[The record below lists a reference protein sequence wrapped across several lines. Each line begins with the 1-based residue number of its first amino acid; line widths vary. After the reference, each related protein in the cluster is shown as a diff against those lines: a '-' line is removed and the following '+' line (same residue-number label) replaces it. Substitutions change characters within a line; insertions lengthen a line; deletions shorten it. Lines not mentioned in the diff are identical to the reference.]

1 MCKIGNYISFW
12 SENFDLT
19 SISAG
24 HSCIKLS
31 DYINDHRIQMQETLI
46 QIFGLLKTIASI
58 RNTIISFVLLVH
70 DFLPW
75 DTNQNLVH
83 FLVWKITIRI
93 PQIQFSDIC
102 ISFLTFIKFMKIY

>member
-1 MCKIGNYISFW
+1 MCKIYIDFW

-46 QIFGLLKTIASI
+46 QTFRLLKTIASI
-58 RNTIISFVLLVH
+58 RNTISFVLLVH

-75 DTNQNLVH
+75 DTNQTLVH
-83 FLVWKITIRI
+83 FQVWKITIRI
-93 PQIQFSDIC
+93 PQIQFSDI
-102 ISFLTFIKFMKIY
+102 FHF